1 MEERIEY
8 PNVAPD
14 GVKAM
19 AGLERYLGVCGLEK
33 KLLDLVKLRASQIN
47 GCAYCVD
54 MHWKDLRADG
64 ESEQRLYSLDAWRET
79 SFYTDRECAALDWTE
94 AVTLVTE
101 GHVPDELYERVRR
114 QFSEKEMV
122 DLTLAIVTINGWNRL
137 CISSRKVAGT
147 YQPPAARPVK
157 KDTE

>member
-8 PNVAPD
+8 ANVAPD

-19 AGLERYLGVCGLEK
+19 AGLERYLSVCGLEK

-101 GHVPDELYERVRR
+101 GHVPD
-114 QFSEKEMV
+114 
-122 DLTLAIVTINGWNRL
+122 
-137 CISSRKVAGT
+137 
-147 YQPPAARPVK
+147 
-157 KDTE
+157 